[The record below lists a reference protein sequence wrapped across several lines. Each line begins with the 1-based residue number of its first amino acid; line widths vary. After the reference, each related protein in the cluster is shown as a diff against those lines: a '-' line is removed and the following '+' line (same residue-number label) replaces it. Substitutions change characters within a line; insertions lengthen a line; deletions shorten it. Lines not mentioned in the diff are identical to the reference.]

1 MQVLDLSLVI
11 LPSIKNK
18 NKRNGGEGTM
28 IEVRNL
34 SHSFKVGKKGAEKEI
49 PVLKNVTFNIK
60 QGEIAT
66 IVGRSGSG
74 KSTLLNLISGYISP
88 TEGELIIHEKNVTNF
103 NEKEWAK
110 FRLNHFGF
118 IFQSFQLIPSLTT
131 FENVELP
138 LTLKG
143 VPSPERK
150 KQVMDLLQ
158 NVGLHEHASHYPN
171 ELSGGQ
177 QQRVS
182 IARALIT
189 KPSIIL
195 ADEPT
200 GSLDTETELEIL
212 DLIRHLNTEKGITF
226 CIITH
231 DDEVAKISNHQFHLQ
246 DGVLSKGGA
255 FVEV

>member
-1 MQVLDLSLVI
+1 
-11 LPSIKNK
+11 
-18 NKRNGGEGTM
+18 M
-28 IEVRNL
+28 IEVKSL
-34 SHSFKVGKKGAEKEI
+34 SHSFKVGKKGNENEI
-49 PVLKNVTFNIK
+49 SVLKDISLKINK
-60 QGEIAT
+60 GEIAS

-74 KSTLLNLISGYISP
+74 KSTLLNLISGFISP
-88 TEGELIIHEKNVTNF
+88 TAGDIIINDTNVTSY

-110 FRLNHFGF
+110 FRLDHFGF

-143 VPSPERK
+143 IDSDERK
-150 KQVMDLLQ
+150 KQVMELLES
-158 NVGLHEHASHYPN
+158 VGLHNHAEHYPN

-200 GSLDTETELEIL
+200 GSLDSETENDIL
-212 DLIRHLNTEKGITF
+212 TLINQLNKEQGITF
-226 CIITH
+226 FIITH
-231 DDEVAKISNHQFHLQ
+231 DEEVAKISNHQFHLQ
-246 DGVLSKGGA
+246 DGVLSKGGVV
-255 FVEV
+255 VEV

>member
-1 MQVLDLSLVI
+1 
-11 LPSIKNK
+11 
-18 NKRNGGEGTM
+18 M
-28 IEVRNL
+28 IEVKNL
-34 SHSFKVGKKGAEKEI
+34 SHSFKVGKKGVENEI
-49 PVLKNVTFNIK
+49 PVLKNISLKINK
-60 QGEIAT
+60 GEIAS

-88 TEGELIIHEKNVTNF
+88 TAGEIIIKDTNVTAYNEKN
-103 NEKEWAK
+103 WAK
-110 FRLNHFGF
+110 FRLDHFGF

-143 VPSPERK
+143 IDQAERK
-150 KQVMDLLQ
+150 KQVMELLES
-158 NVGLHEHASHYPN
+158 VGLHNHAEHYPN

-200 GSLDTETELEIL
+200 GSLDSETEKEIL
-212 DLIRHLNTEKGITF
+212 DLIKQLNEEQGITF
-226 CIITH
+226 FIITH

>member
-1 MQVLDLSLVI
+1 
-11 LPSIKNK
+11 
-18 NKRNGGEGTM
+18 M
-28 IEVRNL
+28 IEVRDL
-34 SHSFKVGKKGAEKEI
+34 SHSFKVGKKGTEKDI
-49 PVLKNVTFNIK
+49 PVLKNISLKINK
-60 QGEIAT
+60 GEIAS

-74 KSTLLNLISGYISP
+74 KSTLLNLISGYITP
-88 TEGELIIHEKNVTNF
+88 TAGEIIIKDSNVKAYNEKN
-103 NEKEWAK
+103 WAK
-110 FRLNHFGF
+110 FRLDNFGF
-118 IFQSFQLIPSLTT
+118 IFQSFQLIPSLST

-143 VPSPERK
+143 IDSAERK
-150 KQVMDLLQ
+150 KQVRELLQ
-158 NVGLHEHASHYPN
+158 SVGLQDHAEHYPN

-200 GSLDTETELEIL
+200 GSLDSETEREIL
-212 DLIRHLNTEKGITF
+212 ELIKQLNKEQGITF
-226 CIITH
+226 FIITH
-231 DDEVAKISNHQFHLQ
+231 DEEVAKISNHQFHLQ

>member
-1 MQVLDLSLVI
+1 
-11 LPSIKNK
+11 
-18 NKRNGGEGTM
+18 M
-28 IEVRNL
+28 IEVQNL
-34 SHSFKVGKKGAEKEI
+34 SHSFKVGKKGNESEI
-49 PVLKNVTFNIK
+49 PVLKNVSLKINK
-60 QGEIAT
+60 GEIAS

-88 TEGELIIHEKNVTNF
+88 STGDIIIHDTNVTKF
-103 NEKEWAK
+103 SEKQWAK
-110 FRLNHFGF
+110 FRLDHFGF

-143 VPSPERK
+143 VDSAERK

-158 NVGLHEHASHYPN
+158 NVGLQDHANHYPN

-182 IARALIT
+182 ISRALIT

-212 DLIRHLNTEKGITF
+212 DLIRQLNKEQGLTF
-226 CIITH
+226 FIITH
-231 DDEVAKISNHQFHLQ
+231 DDEVAKISDHRFHLQ
-246 DGVLSKGGA
+246 DGVLTRGGA

>member
-1 MQVLDLSLVI
+1 
-11 LPSIKNK
+11 
-18 NKRNGGEGTM
+18 M
-28 IEVRNL
+28 IEVKNL
-34 SHSFKVGKKGAEKEI
+34 SHSFKVGKKGNENEI
-49 PVLKNVTFNIK
+49 SVLKDLSLNINK
-60 QGEIAT
+60 GEIAS

-74 KSTLLNLISGYISP
+74 KSTLLNLISGFISP
-88 TEGELIIHEKNVTNF
+88 TAGDIIINDTNVTSY

-110 FRLNHFGF
+110 FRLDHFGF

-131 FENVELP
+131 FENIELP

-143 VPSPERK
+143 IDSDKRK
-150 KQVMDLLQ
+150 IMVMELLES
-158 NVGLHEHASHYPN
+158 VGLHNHAEHYPN

-182 IARALIT
+182 IARAMIT

-200 GSLDTETELEIL
+200 GSLDSETEIEIL
-212 DLIRHLNTEKGITF
+212 KLITQLNKEQGITF
-226 CIITH
+226 FIITH

-246 DGVLSKGGA
+246 DGVLSKGG
-255 FVEV
+255 VVS

>member
-1 MQVLDLSLVI
+1 
-11 LPSIKNK
+11 
-18 NKRNGGEGTM
+18 M
-28 IEVRNL
+28 ISVHHL
-34 SHSFKVGKKGAEKEI
+34 SHSFKVGKRGSEKEI
-49 PVLKNVTFNIK
+49 PVLKNISLTIRK
-60 QGEIAT
+60 GEIAS

-74 KSTLLNLISGYISP
+74 KSTLLHLISGYISP
-88 TEGELIIHEKNVTNF
+88 TNGDVMINGTNVTGF
-103 NEKEWAK
+103 NEKQWAQ
-110 FRLNHFGF
+110 FRLDHFGF

-143 VPSPERK
+143 MDSVKRRQE
-150 KQVMDLLQ
+150 VMTLLES
-158 NVGLHEHASHYPN
+158 VGLKDHSEHYPN

-200 GSLDTETELEIL
+200 GSLDSETEQEIL
-212 DLIRHLNTEKGITF
+212 GLIQQLNKEQGITF
-226 CIITH
+226 FMITH
-231 DDEVAKISNHQFHLQ
+231 DEEVAKISTNQFHLE
-246 DGVLSKGGA
+246 DGVITKGGNP
-255 FVEV
+255 VEV

>member
-1 MQVLDLSLVI
+1 
-11 LPSIKNK
+11 
-18 NKRNGGEGTM
+18 M
-28 IEVRNL
+28 IEVRDL
-34 SHSFKVGKKGAEKEI
+34 SHSFKVGKKGSKNEI
-49 PVLKNVTFNIK
+49 PVLKNISLTIK
-60 QGEIAT
+60 KGEIAS

-88 TEGELIIHEKNVTNF
+88 TAGEIIIKETNVTSF
-103 NEKEWAK
+103 NEKMWAM
-110 FRLNHFGF
+110 FRLDNFGF
-118 IFQSFQLIPSLTT
+118 IFQSFQLIQSLTT

-143 VPSPERK
+143 ISSTQRK
-150 KQVMDLLQ
+150 KEVLELLES
-158 NVGLHEHASHYPN
+158 VGLHHHADHYPN

-200 GSLDTETELEIL
+200 GSLDSETEKEIL
-212 DLIRHLNTEKGITF
+212 DLIKKLNEEQGITF
-226 CIITH
+226 FIITH
-231 DDEVAKISNHQFHLQ
+231 DEEVAKISNHQFHLQ
-246 DGVLSKGGA
+246 DGVLTKGGA
-255 FVEV
+255 FIEV